1 MCFSCKGKGKG
12 ESNQPCIICNG
23 TGLSPFARS
32 ILIGGKNFP
41 DLMAYSIHEI
51 FLWLLSFSHENSK
64 KNQAIRNIPAG
75 VRIIEAILSRL
86 KPLEE
91 MGLGYLKLNR
101 TSATLSGGE
110 IQKLRLG
117 AQLGR
122 DLTGILYI
130 LDEPA
135 AALYASEKQ
144 SLWQN
149 LIHLKNQG
157 NTIILVEHNLDFIRS
172 ADHVIELGPGAAD
185 QGGDLIFS
193 GTAEDMTKSNQSI
206 TGQYLKGNRCLKRY
220 QHKRKIYNKII
231 LCNARKN
238 NLKNITVK
246 FPLDCLVCVTGVS
259 GCGKSTLVTDELYHA
274 LKGKFQEGSSIKTE
288 LVLKDKLFTIPEV
301 ILVDQAPL
309 TKVRYSMPATYMR
322 VFTHIKTLF
331 SRVPE
336 ARRRGYKASYF
347 GLTSKGGRC
356 ERCRG
361 QGFLDLELQ
370 YLPSI
375 KTNCDLCGGMRY
387 SRETLKIKYK
397 GLNIAEILNMTV
409 KDAIDFFIKIPNIR
423 VPLEAI
429 EKIGLGYLKLG
440 QPAHTL
446 SGGEAQR
453 LKLARELSKQ
463 THGPTIYI
471 MDEPCRGLHQKD
483 LENFISVLDEFLE
496 QGHSIIIIE
505 SRSDILDLADW
516 IIKLGPGGGPEGGNI
531 IAEGPPLI
539 IKKGLQDIQPV
550 APFKFSSVNS
560 IKLS

>member
-1 MCFSCKGKGKG
+1 
-12 ESNQPCIICNG
+12 
-23 TGLSPFARS
+23 
-32 ILIGGKNFP
+32 
-41 DLMAYSIHEI
+41 
-51 FLWLLSFSHENSK
+51 
-64 KNQAIRNIPAG
+64 
-75 VRIIEAILSRL
+75 
-86 KPLEE
+86 
-91 MGLGYLKLNR
+91 
-101 TSATLSGGE
+101 
-110 IQKLRLG
+110 
-117 AQLGR
+117 
-122 DLTGILYI
+122 
-130 LDEPA
+130 
-135 AALYASEKQ
+135 
-144 SLWQN
+144 
-149 LIHLKNQG
+149 
-157 NTIILVEHNLDFIRS
+157 
-172 ADHVIELGPGAAD
+172 
-185 QGGDLIFS
+185 
-193 GTAEDMTKSNQSI
+193 
-206 TGQYLKGNRCLKRY
+206 
-220 QHKRKIYNKII
+220 
-231 LCNARKN
+231 
-238 NLKNITVK
+238 
-246 FPLDCLVCVTGVS
+246 
-259 GCGKSTLVTDELYHA
+259 
-274 LKGKFQEGSSIKTE
+274 
-288 LVLKDKLFTIPEV
+288 
-301 ILVDQAPL
+301 
-309 TKVRYSMPATYMR
+309 
-322 VFTHIKTLF
+322 
-331 SRVPE
+331 
-336 ARRRGYKASYF
+336 
-347 GLTSKGGRC
+347 
-356 ERCRG
+356 
-361 QGFLDLELQ
+361 
-370 YLPSI
+370 
-375 KTNCDLCGGMRY
+375 MRY